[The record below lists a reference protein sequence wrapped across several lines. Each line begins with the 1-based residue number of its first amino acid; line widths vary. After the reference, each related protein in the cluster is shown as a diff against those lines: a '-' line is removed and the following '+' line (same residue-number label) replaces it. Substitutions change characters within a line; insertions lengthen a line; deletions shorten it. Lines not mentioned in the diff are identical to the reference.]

1 MFEQQK
7 EAARDK
13 AIMDKYLF
21 RVQSLAEKGPVVNW
35 AGMQKDAAARVN
47 GQQVSVVNQ
56 DQISLHQAR
65 IPYKNNA
72 DVPSLGGYVGGRFKG
87 FSKRNQIKTKT
98 SLTNPLKRRL
108 SKHKSHSH
116 RRSAK
121 HSKIRHSTKH

>member
-1 MFEQQK
+1 MLEQQK
-7 EAARDK
+7 EEARDK

-21 RVQSLAEKGPVVNW
+21 RVQSLAEKGPLINW

-65 IPYKNNA
+65 IPYKHNV
-72 DVPSLGGYVGGRFKG
+72 DIPSLGGYVDGRFKG

-98 SLTNPLKRRL
+98 LHTKHLKHRL
-108 SKHKSHSH
+108 FKHKSNSL
-116 RRSAK
+116 RKRAK
-121 HSKIRHSTKH
+121 HSSRKHSPKH